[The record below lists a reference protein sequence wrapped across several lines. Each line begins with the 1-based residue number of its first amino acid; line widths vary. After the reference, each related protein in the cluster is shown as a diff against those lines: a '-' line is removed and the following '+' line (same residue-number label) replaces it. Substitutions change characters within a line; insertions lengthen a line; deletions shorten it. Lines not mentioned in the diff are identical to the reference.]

1 LRRQEARDTFAG
13 HHETGRRESEMQPDQ
28 KELIEKNLLA
38 ARKIVRDALRKCQAD
53 GVHPA
58 AVAQVLGENAVQL
71 MIRNFGP
78 DAGKDYCKSLSQ
90 EAVRLAHHY
99 RTHVA
104 PAAEPD

>member
-1 LRRQEARDTFAG
+1 
-13 HHETGRRESEMQPDQ
+13 MQPEQ
-28 KELIEKNLLA
+28 KELIEQNLFA
-38 ARKIVRDALRKCQAD
+38 ARKIVRDTLRKCQAE

-78 DAGKDYCKSLSQ
+78 DAGKEYCKSLSQ
-90 EAVRLAHHY
+90 EAIRLAHHY
-99 RTHVA
+99 RTHAA